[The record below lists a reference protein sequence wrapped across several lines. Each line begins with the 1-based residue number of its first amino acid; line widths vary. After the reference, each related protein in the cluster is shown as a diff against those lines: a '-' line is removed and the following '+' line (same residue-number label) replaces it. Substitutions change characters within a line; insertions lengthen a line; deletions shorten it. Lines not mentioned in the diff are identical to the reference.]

1 MRGHG
6 ADCGLIMKVTILEI
20 EDADPVVL
28 AACLQRIKR
37 FYGDSMAGAPYD
49 TEVTINCYP
58 PERDGF
64 VQHVMHLPYLEGGG
78 ITIGAIKRGGATE
91 VEFHS

>member
-1 MRGHG
+1 
-6 ADCGLIMKVTILEI
+6 MKVVIYSI

-28 AACLQRIKR
+28 PACLERIER
-37 FYGDSMAGAPYD
+37 FYGDSMARAPSSM
-49 TEVTINCYP
+49 EVTVWCYP